1 MKHPKDNQTVD
12 WCRSQHA
19 VAQGEKMILVLR
31 YMLSKSGKTSVVDVV
46 GLVGGTKR
54 NVQRYLDQLDQA
66 GYVIRDDASPAGFT
80 ATDKTKQLFGVS
92 SD

>member
-19 VAQGEKMILVLR
+19 VAQGEKMIVVLSH
-31 YMLSKSGKTSVVDVV
+31 MLSKSGKTSVADVL

-54 NVQRYLDQLDQA
+54 SVQRYLDQLDQA
-66 GYVIRDDASPAGFT
+66 GYVQRDDASPVGFT
-80 ATDKTKQLFGVS
+80 ATDKSKQLFGAQG
-92 SD
+92 